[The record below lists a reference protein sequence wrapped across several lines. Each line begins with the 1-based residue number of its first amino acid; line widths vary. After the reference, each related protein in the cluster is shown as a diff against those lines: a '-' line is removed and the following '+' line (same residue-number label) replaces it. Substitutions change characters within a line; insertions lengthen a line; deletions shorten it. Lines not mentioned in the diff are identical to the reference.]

1 MRSDIEF
8 NSQGT
13 RCAAWLYRPDSSGIP
28 GRTLMCILGHQVLPN
43 PLAKRTCLGRRLS
56 SNVELTEKKLDH
68 VFPKRIPL
76 YRACFCQR
84 HRRLAVVLIGVRW
97 DSYESVAARTW
108 SHGKDAAGD
117 KASLLH
123 ELVRYATLAPSSH
136 NSQCWKFRLED
147 GAISILPDLSR
158 RCPAV
163 DPDDHHLFVSL
174 GCAAENLIQAA
185 LANGLKGHAGFDAAG
200 GNVLRVALEPTSAV
214 ASTLFLAI
222 PARQSTRGE
231 YDGQPVTRQELELL
245 AQAGSGRGVQ
255 VILLTE
261 RQAMEAVL
269 EYVVQGNSAQMND
282 QAFVEELKKWIRF
295 NGDEAVRTG
304 DGLYAAS
311 SGNPP
316 LPTWLGSLLFGFFFT
331 PQNENDKYAKYLR
344 SSAGIAIF
352 VSDSPGP
359 AQWMEVGRCYERF
372 ALQLTALGIRN
383 SMLNQPVE
391 VATLR
396 PQFATFL
403 GIGTRRPDLV
413 VRFGRGPKLPSSLRR
428 PVEAVLV

>member
-1 MRSDIEF
+1 MS
-8 NSQGT
+8 T
-13 RCAAWLYRPDSSGIP
+13 RREIIIAS
-28 GRTLMCILGHQVLPN
+28 LGSLGAMAVLPS
-43 PLAKRTCLGRRLS
+43 CS
-56 SNVELTEKKLDH
+56 TETG
-68 VFPKRIPL
+68 
-76 YRACFCQR
+76 A
-84 HRRLAVVLIGVRW
+84 
-97 DSYESVAARTW
+97 DSYANVVDRTW
-108 SHGKDAAGD
+108 RHGKLAAGD
-117 KASLLH
+117 KAALLH

-136 NSQCWKFRLED
+136 NTQCWKFRLEE

-185 LANGLKGHAGFDAAG
+185 LANGLKGHAAFDLAG
-200 GNVLRVALEPTSAV
+200 GNALRIALEPTIPF
-214 ASTLFLAI
+214 ASTLFQAI
-222 PARQSTRGE
+222 PERQSTRGE
-231 YDGQPVTRQELELL
+231 YDGQSIVPQELQLL
-245 AQAGSGRGVQ
+245 EKAGTGGGVQ

-261 RQAMEAVL
+261 RQAMETVL
-269 EYVVQGNSAQMND
+269 EYVVQGNTAQMND

-295 NGDEAVRTG
+295 GGDEAVRTG

-311 SGNPP
+311 SGNPS
-316 LPTWLGSLLFGFFFT
+316 LPTWLGSLLFGLFFT
-331 PQNENDKYAKYLR
+331 TKSENDKYAKHVR

-352 VSDSPGP
+352 VSDTQGP

-372 ALQLTALGIRN
+372 ALQSAALGIRN
-383 SMLNQPVE
+383 AMLNQPVE
-391 VATLR
+391 VPTLR

-403 GIGTRRPDLV
+403 GIGKRRPNLV

>member
-1 MRSDIEF
+1 MSSRREF
-8 NSQGT
+8 IFASLGSLGAM
-13 RCAAWLYRPDSSGIP
+13 AALPSCSTESGA
-28 GRTLMCILGHQVLPN
+28 GY
-43 PLAKRTCLGRRLS
+43 
-56 SNVELTEKKLDH
+56 E
-68 VFPKRIPL
+68 
-76 YRACFCQR
+76 
-84 HRRLAVVLIGVRW
+84 AVA
-97 DSYESVAARTW
+97 DRTW
-108 SHGKDAAGD
+108 RHGQIAAGD
-117 KASLLH
+117 KTSLLH
-123 ELVRYATLAPSSH
+123 GLVRYATLAPSSH

-147 GAISILPDLSR
+147 SAISILPDLSR

-185 LANGLKGHAGFDAAG
+185 LANGLKGHAAFDAAG
-200 GNVLRVALEPTSAV
+200 GNALRVVLEPTSAV
-214 ASTLFLAI
+214 ASRLFQAI
-222 PARQSTRGE
+222 PVRQSTRGE
-231 YDGQPVTRQELELL
+231 YDGAPVARQELELL

-269 EYVVQGNSAQMND
+269 EYVVQGNGAQMND

-295 NGDEAVRTG
+295 SGDEAVRTG

-331 PQNENDKYAKYLR
+331 PQNENDKYTKHLR

-359 AQWMEVGRCYERF
+359 AQWIEVGRCYERF
-372 ALQLTALGIRN
+372 ALQSTALGIRN
-383 SMLNQPVE
+383 AMLNQPVE
-391 VATLR
+391 VPTLR
-396 PQFATFL
+396 PQFAAFL

-413 VRFGRGPKLPSSLRR
+413 VRFGRGPKLPPSLRR